1 MYYKCQVQNVVVC
14 SSKSPCRGSLDPSVP
29 KLRGSGTI
37 KRQNLLT
44 LKWASASAP
53 NKIQGT

>member
-1 MYYKCQVQNVVVC
+1 MSSTECCGLVVVC

-53 NKIQGT
+53 NKTQGT